1 MQLFGHPLH
10 PALVHF
16 PIAFWTAGS
25 VCDGLV
31 LAGLS
36 QDTALATLALTL
48 GTATALPAM
57 FAGLSDLAGLRKDSQ
72 ALGTRH
78 MLVMALAW
86 LAYLGA
92 LITRLHTMPGG
103 EVTPITAYSC
113 SFAGLILLGVGG
125 WLGGQLVYRH
135 GSGVA
140 HSARRRL
147 KDSDTEPT
155 DTS

>member
-1 MQLFGHPLH
+1 MQIFGHPLH

-31 LAGLS
+31 LAGLL
-36 QDTALATLALTL
+36 QDTSLATLALAL

-57 FAGLSDLAGLRKDSQ
+57 FAGLSDLAGLDENTE
-72 ALGTRH
+72 ALGNRH

-92 LITRLHTMPGG
+92 LVTRLHAMPDNG
-103 EVTPITAYSC
+103 VTPISAWCC
-113 SFAGLILLGVGG
+113 SFAGMILLGIGG

-140 HSARRRL
+140 ALARHQTKRSGP
-147 KDSDTEPT
+147 DQTN
-155 DTS
+155 TS